1 MFIIA
6 TFYHFFDFADFKERR
21 QSLIA
26 ELTRL
31 GIKGSLLIAP
41 EGINATLAGTREAID
56 ECLSYLQ
63 TEITHAPITHKE
75 SLCDAQPFKRTKVRL
90 KKETISLGV
99 PVCHPA
105 LVAGSP
111 SISGRP
117 RNGCGVTAN
126 YVEPKD
132 WNALIADPDTIL
144 IDSRNSYEVHLGT
157 FDGAIDPN
165 IRTFKQLPEF
175 IRHKLADKKHKKIAT
190 FCTGGIRCEKLAA
203 WMLEEGFE
211 QVYQLNG
218 GILKYLEEIPAEQ
231 SKWHGECFVFD
242 ERVAV
247 GHGLVP
253 SRDAKEKSQAY
264 EQALREDKK

>member
-1 MFIIA
+1 M
-6 TFYHFFDFADFKERR
+6 
-21 QSLIA
+21 
-26 ELTRL
+26 
-31 GIKGSLLIAP
+31 
-41 EGINATLAGTREAID
+41 
-56 ECLSYLQ
+56 
-63 TEITHAPITHKE
+63 
-75 SLCDAQPFKRTKVRL
+75 
-90 KKETISLGV
+90 
-99 PVCHPA
+99 
-105 LVAGSP
+105 
-111 SISGRP
+111 
-117 RNGCGVTAN
+117 TAN